1 MDFIAKQSVI
11 YCEDIGQQEY
21 HCVARCL
28 DFWNV
33 PFHIQEKISKASKK
47 GSKNG
52 WLSKQ
57 TESLNMSEWDLTA
70 IFMYECL
77 DETSSTM

>member
-28 DFWNV
+28 DF
-33 PFHIQEKISKASKK
+33 
-47 GSKNG
+47 
-52 WLSKQ
+52 
-57 TESLNMSEWDLTA
+57 
-70 IFMYECL
+70 
-77 DETSSTM
+77 